1 MNRAYERARAR
12 LMGRGQPPQARAGVS
27 RLWQAP
33 MSPTHAGTRW
43 RSRRLVHRRDLLHA
57 LVLQDMKVRYNRSML
72 GVAWSLFNPL
82 LQLLVYYF
90 IFRSVLVVTTP
101 NYLSFLITG
110 LFAWNWFNGSL
121 IVSTGAIVNNR
132 DLVRQPGFPAAM
144 LPAATVASHL
154 VHFLLAFPILLLCL
168 FLDGRSVTPALL
180 ALPLPLALQFLLTLG
195 LAYLAA
201 TFHVTFRDTQY
212 ILAVLLQL
220 LLFLTPVFYDASLVP
235 ARYQTLYHLNPMLY
249 LLDAYRAILIRGEFP
264 NWSSLL
270 LVGLLSGALLSVG
283 SRTFARASHDFVD
296 EL

>member
-1 MNRAYERARAR
+1 MSRASQRAQTR
-12 LMGRGQPPQARAGVS
+12 LMGGA
-27 RLWQAP
+27 QAP
-33 MSPTHAGTRW
+33 RTRDAGSPSGPDPMSATYAGARW
-43 RSRRLVHRRDLLHA
+43 MSRRLVHRWDLLHA

-72 GVAWSLFNPL
+72 GVAWSLLNPL

-90 IFRSVLVVTTP
+90 IFRSVLAVTTP

-110 LFAWNWFNGSL
+110 LFVWNWFHGSL
-121 IVSTGAIVNNR
+121 VVSTGAIVNNR
-132 DLVRQPGFPAAM
+132 DLVRQPGFPAAV

-154 VHFLLAFPILLLCL
+154 VHFLLAFPVLLLFL

-235 ARYQTLYHLNPMLY
+235 ARYQTLYYLNPMVY

-264 NWSSLL
+264 SSSSLL
-270 LVGLLSGALLSVG
+270 VVGLLSGALLSVG
-283 SRTFARASHDFVD
+283 SWTFARARHDFVD